1 MSIQCLKSGKNTHSP
16 IAFSTTF
23 CSKVLV
29 PGFEPGSTD
38 REPVMM
44 DHYTIPAV
52 CFTRVHVYMSSAIY
66 SESENIKS
74 SHSDSITCSL
84 SVYSLFR

>member
-1 MSIQCLKSGKNTHSP
+1 
-16 IAFSTTF
+16 
-23 CSKVLV
+23 
-29 PGFEPGSTD
+29 
-38 REPVMM
+38 
-44 DHYTIPAV
+44 
-52 CFTRVHVYMSSAIY
+52 VYMSSAIY

>member
-1 MSIQCLKSGKNTHSP
+1 MGSFRFSI
-16 IAFSTTF
+16 IERV
-23 CSKVLV
+23 VLV

-52 CFTRVHVYMSSAIY
+52 IWT
-66 SESENIKS
+66 
-74 SHSDSITCSL
+74 SDIAYLNSTNVNLKVKIEKKADTPSITFSL
-84 SVYSLFR
+84 SVYSLFQHFICSPSM